1 MSIPQIELGEFIM
14 KGGGSV
20 NPAKHPDEVFHL
32 YSIPAYDPGCPMKSR
47 ARR

>member
-1 MSIPQIELGEFIM
+1 M

-32 YSIPAYDPGCPMKSR
+32 YSIPAYDSGRPDEVEGAGVKK
-47 ARR
+47 